1 VRKIH
6 AGFSGPATGEHYTRL
21 VEEFTAFTK
30 GLLAETTPA
39 S

>member
-21 VEEFTAFTK
+21 VAEFTDFTRQ
-30 GLLAETTPA
+30 LLEE
-39 S
+39 